1 MQRAEIESLFEE
13 TIAQGERHVQ
23 RTVADSLGA
32 VCWYGSGTLRAWNNR
47 ERDSKRNDYPDL
59 FLLTVAAAARPVTHS
74 RRPISGARRS
84 GLPAIFS
91 TYHQMATALPARA
104 IRR

>member
-1 MQRAEIESLFEE
+1 MQRAEIESLFEA
-13 TIAQGERHVQ
+13 TIAQGEHHVQ
-23 RTVADSLGA
+23 GTVADTPGG
-32 VCWYGSGTLRAWNNR
+32 VCWLRAWNDR

-59 FLLTVAAAARPVTHS
+59 FRITVAAAICPVTHS

-84 GLPAIFS
+84 GLPAIS
-91 TYHQMATALPARA
+91 SAYHQTATALPARA